1 MIIDLRNFLYK
12 LRKRINLQIIKHSW
26 LDLKRDKAKAIFGIC
41 GIAVSL
47 FLLTTIGML
56 NDTVNYNYL
65 LYVTSSTGK
74 SDIMIT
80 RTIQTDLTYDPFY
93 DEDIIDNELKDIEG
107 VQKLF
112 PRIMMLVET
121 SSENINTS
129 GSLQLYGLDFIE
141 EATNGNIGDLIIV
154 DDEGKETNEIYDDEP
169 NNGEC
174 IILWNVAQLL
184 NVSRGDSI
192 YLKYQTYELNL
203 TVAEICIQALK
214 FMQFE
219 NTLILVNLQQVQSF
233 LKREGLINF
242 IVGTINDPRSVYDAS
257 NLDLTTRRLRKI
269 GANIQERLDL
279 NEFTVSLPK
288 LEELEGGE
296 FLLMTVTIMFWFIT
310 ILSTLIT
317 GILINSILSTSVE
330 ERIREFGVVRVVGSR
345 KAYCIKMVLFEGL
358 MLGLIGSIIGMILG
372 YTMMKP
378 IAQSLFPLYEF
389 QFTFTEVEWVIQ
401 PDTLIMTF
409 SIGTL
414 VSLAVS
420 LLPALKTAKL
430 DIIKSITPFQT
441 KEEGWEIK
449 KEGSMN
455 VKSFLAG
462 IAIATI
468 GMIVFVLMP
477 NIFVTGDFMLTSAL
491 FIGLL
496 AAIVIGLVFASI
508 GIIPLIQ
515 KIFLG
520 IISPAIRKYSS
531 IINISIKR
539 YRRRN
544 TSTVIMFAISFSFI
558 FFITSV
564 TEMESENMS
573 LNLRFQYGSDLV
585 LMNQN
590 FHTPESA
597 LTLEMVEELESLPGV
612 DELAISLH
620 NTFDLQA
627 TLATIFEIS
636 EGQVGFSSD
645 STEQM
650 MNMFQ
655 YFGEEDDSKL
665 KTTAGDMMDFDV
677 VKAGFIGINEDFV
690 DLIDKALLI
699 WKSDG
704 SNTDYSFNELF
715 THNNTCII
723 AKSIADYIGVKEVG
737 EYVRIT
743 FYRPEDYDNGPL
755 APGNVTLFRVVGI
768 SGGIPGFYNFRSN
781 EMSANGGGV
790 MVSLE
795 NYMRL
800 MKVENSGEPNMIV
813 DKIFLNLVDKTEE
826 NIKETKDD
834 INNMYQEKDIIID
847 DAISKINFFEAMTE
861 RQSFLMELILTFT
874 VIISI
879 FGLVSSM
886 YAVILERKFEIGILR
901 SMGMKKRNVR
911 NMFLIE
917 SMITLLSAGVMGT
930 IIGTFTAFILE
941 STMALM
947 SEMPIIFTIPMET
960 LSRVFILSISFAFLG
975 TYVILIKYFYKK
987 SIMDIFRQTF

>member
-1 MIIDLRNFLYK
+1 MDLRNFLYK
-12 LRKRINLQIIKHSW
+12 IRKRINFQVIKHSW

-41 GIAVSL
+41 GIAISL

-80 RTIQTDLTYDPFY
+80 RTIQTDLTYDPFF
-93 DEDIIDNELKDIEG
+93 DENIITNELKNIEG
-107 VQKLF
+107 IEKLF
-112 PRIMMLVET
+112 PRIMMIVEA

-129 GSLQLYGLDFIE
+129 GSLQLYGIDFIE
-141 EATNGNIGDLIIV
+141 EANSGNMGDLIIV
-154 DDEGKETNEIYDDEP
+154 DDNGEETNQIYRDEP

-174 IILWNVAQLL
+174 VILWNVAQVL

-203 TVAEICIQALK
+203 TIAEICIQNLK

-219 NTLILVNLQQVQSF
+219 NALILVNLPQAQDF

-242 IVGTINDPRSVYDAS
+242 VVGTIKNPRTVYDAS

-288 LEELEGGE
+288 LEELEGGQ
-296 FLLMTVTIMFWFIT
+296 FLLMTVTILFWFIT

-317 GILINSILSTSVE
+317 GILINSILSTSIE
-330 ERIREFGVVRVVGSR
+330 ERVREFGIIRVVGSR

-358 MLGLIGSIIGMILG
+358 MLGIIGSVIGMILG
-372 YTMMKP
+372 FTLMRP
-378 IAQSLFPLYEF
+378 IAQSLFPLYHF
-389 QFTFTEVEWVIQ
+389 QFQFSEVEWVIQ
-401 PDTLIMTF
+401 PDTLLLTF

-414 VSLAVS
+414 VSLAIS
-420 LLPALKTAKL
+420 ILPALKTAKL

-441 KEEGWEIK
+441 KEEGWEVK

-508 GIIPLIQ
+508 GVIPLIQ
-515 KIFLG
+515 KVFLG
-520 IISPAIRKYSS
+520 IISPAIRKYSN
-531 IINISIKR
+531 IINISLKR

-564 TEMESENMS
+564 TKMQSENMD

-585 LMNQN
+585 LINQD
-590 FHTPESA
+590 FSTSESS
-597 LTLEMVEELESLPGV
+597 LTFEMVEQLEDLPGI
-612 DELAISLH
+612 DKLAISLH

-627 TLATIFEIS
+627 ALATIFEVS
-636 EGQVGFSSD
+636 EGQVGFGSE
-645 STEQM
+645 STMEM

-655 YFGEEDDSKL
+655 YFNEEDNSKL
-665 KTTAGDMMDFDV
+665 KTTVGDMMDFDV
-677 VKAGFIGINEDFV
+677 VEAGFIGINEEFV
-690 DLIDKALLI
+690 DLIDKELLI
-699 WKSDG
+699 WKSAG
-704 SNTDYSFNELF
+704 SNTVYSFNELF

-743 FYRPEDYDNGPL
+743 FYNPEDYDNEPL
-755 APGNVTLFRVVGI
+755 APGNITLFKVVGI
-768 SGGIPGFYNFRSN
+768 SGGIPGFFNFRSN
-781 EMSANGGGV
+781 EMSANGGGI
-790 MVSLE
+790 MVSLD
-795 NYMRL
+795 NYIRL
-800 MKVENSGEPNMIV
+800 MKVKNPNEPNMIV
-813 DKIFLNLVDKTEE
+813 DKMFINLVDKTQE

-834 INNMYQEKDIIID
+834 IRNMYQDKDIIID
-847 DAISKINFFEAMTE
+847 DAITKINFFKAMTD

-901 SMGMKKRNVR
+901 SMGMKARNVR

-930 IIGTFTAFILE
+930 IIGTYTGYLLE
-941 STMALM
+941 TNMSLM
-947 SEMPIIFTIPMET
+947 SEMPIIFSIPMDT
-960 LSRVFILSISFAFLG
+960 LLRVFILSISFAFLG
-975 TYVILIKYFYKK
+975 TYIILVKFFYKK

>member
-1 MIIDLRNFLYK
+1 MDLKNFWYRLK
-12 LRKRINLQIIKHSW
+12 KRISLQIIKHSW

-65 LYVTSSTGK
+65 LYVTSSTGT

-80 RTIQTDLTYDPFY
+80 RTFQTDLTYDPFF
-93 DEDIIDNELKDIEG
+93 DEDIINNQLKEING
-107 VQKLF
+107 VEKLY

-121 SSENINTS
+121 SSDNINTS

-141 EATNGNIGDLIIV
+141 ENTGNMGDLIIV
-154 DDEGKETNEIYDDEP
+154 DDEGEETNEIYDDEP

-174 IILWNVAQLL
+174 VILWNVAQIL
-184 NVSRGDSI
+184 NVSRGEDI

-203 TVAEICIQALK
+203 TVAEICIQNLK

-219 NTLILVNLQQVQSF
+219 NSLILVNLQQAQTF
-233 LKREGLINF
+233 LNREGLINY
-242 IVGTINDPRSVYDAS
+242 IVGTIKDPKTVYDAS
-257 NLDLTTRRLRKI
+257 NLDLTTRRLREI
-269 GANIQERLDL
+269 GSNIQERLDL
-279 NEFTVSLPK
+279 NEFTVSMPK

-317 GILINSILSTSVE
+317 GILINSILSTSIE
-330 ERIREFGVVRVVGSR
+330 ERMREFGIIRVVGSR

-358 MLGLIGSIIGMILG
+358 MLGLIGSIIGMIIGFTL
-372 YTMMKP
+372 MRP
-378 IAQSLFPLYEF
+378 IAQSLFPLYQF
-389 QFTFTEVEWVIQ
+389 QFEFTEVEWVIQ
-401 PDTLIMTF
+401 PDTLILTF

-414 VSLAVS
+414 VSLGIS

-468 GMIVFVLMP
+468 GMVVFVLMP

-515 KIFLG
+515 KVFLG
-520 IISPAIRKYSS
+520 IISPAIRKYSN
-531 IINISIKR
+531 IINISLKR

-544 TSTVIMFAISFSFI
+544 TSTVIMFSISFSFI

-564 TEMESENMS
+564 NEMQSGNMN

-585 LMNQN
+585 LINQDY
-590 FHTPESA
+590 HTTESA
-597 LTLEMVEELESLPGV
+597 LTLEMVEELESLPGI
-612 DELAISLH
+612 DKLAITLH

-636 EGQVGFSSD
+636 EGQVGFNSE

-650 MNMFQ
+650 MSIFQ

-665 KTTAGDMMDFDV
+665 KTTIGDMMDFDV
-677 VKAGFIGINEDFV
+677 VEAGFIGINEDFV
-690 DLIDKALLI
+690 DLIDKELLI
-699 WKSDG
+699 WKSEG
-704 SNTDYSFNELF
+704 SNTGYSFNELF
-715 THNNTCII
+715 SHNNTCII
-723 AKSIADYIGVKEVG
+723 AKSIADYIGVKDVG
-737 EYVRIT
+737 DYVRIT
-743 FYRPEDYDNGPL
+743 FYNPADYQDGPL

-768 SGGIPGFYNFRSN
+768 SGGIPGFFNFRSN

-790 MVSLE
+790 MISLE

-800 MKVENSGEPNMIV
+800 MKVENPGEPNMVV
-813 DKIFLNLVDKTEE
+813 DKIFVNLVDKTEE

-834 INNMYQEKDIIID
+834 IRNMYQDKDIIID
-847 DAISKINFFEAMTE
+847 DAISKINFFNSMTE

-874 VIISI
+874 IIISI
-879 FGLVSSM
+879 FGLISSM

-901 SMGMKKRNVR
+901 SMGMKARNVR

-917 SMITLLSAGVMGT
+917 SMIILLSAGVMGT
-930 IIGTFTAFILE
+930 IIGTFTGYLLE
-941 STMALM
+941 TTMNLM
-947 SEMPIIFTIPMET
+947 TEMPIIFSIPIDT
-960 LSRVFILSISFAFLG
+960 LLRVFILSISFAFLG
-975 TYVILIKYFYKK
+975 TYIILIKYFYKK

>member
-1 MIIDLRNFLYK
+1 MDLRNFLYK
-12 LRKRINLQIIKHSW
+12 LRKRVNLQIIKHSW
-26 LDLKRDKAKAIFGIC
+26 LDLKRDKAKAIFGVC

-80 RTIQTDLTYDPFY
+80 RTIQTDLTYDPFF
-93 DEDIIDNELKDIEG
+93 DEDIINNELSDIEG
-107 VQKLF
+107 VEKLF
-112 PRIMMLVET
+112 PRIMMLVES

-129 GSLQLYGLDFIE
+129 GFLELYGLDFIE
-141 EATNGNIGDLIIV
+141 EAISGNMGDLLIV
-154 DDEGKETNEIYDDEP
+154 DEEGRETNEIYDDEP
-169 NNGEC
+169 KNGEC
-174 IILWNVAQLL
+174 VITWNVAELL
-184 NVSRGDSI
+184 NVSRGDYI
-192 YLKYQTYELNL
+192 YLKYQTYELNIS
-203 TVAEICIQALK
+203 VAEICIQDLK
-214 FMQFE
+214 FMQYE
-219 NTLILVNLQQVQSF
+219 NALILVNLQQAQDF
-233 LKREGLINF
+233 LKREGQINF
-242 IVGTINDPRSVYDAS
+242 VVGTINNPRTVYDAS

-269 GANIQERLDL
+269 GSNIQERLDL
-279 NEFTVSLPK
+279 NEFTVNLPK

-296 FLLMTVTIMFWFIT
+296 FLLMNVTIMFWFIT
-310 ILSTLIT
+310 ILSTFIT

-330 ERIREFGVVRVVGSR
+330 ERVREFGIVRVVGSK

-358 MLGLIGSIIGMILG
+358 LLGLIGSIIGMILG
-372 YTMMKP
+372 FTLMRP
-378 IAQSLFPLYEF
+378 IAKSLFPLYQF
-389 QFTFTEVEWVIQ
+389 QFEFAEVEWVIQ

-409 SIGTL
+409 SIGTF
-414 VSLAVS
+414 VSLAIS
-420 LLPALKTAKL
+420 LLPALKTARL
-430 DIIKSITPFQT
+430 DLIKSITPFQT
-441 KEEGWEIK
+441 KEEGWEVK

-455 VKSFLAG
+455 VKSFLTG
-462 IAIATI
+462 ISIATI
-468 GMIVFVLMP
+468 GMIVFILMP

-508 GIIPLIQ
+508 GVIPIIQ
-515 KIFLG
+515 KFFLVV
-520 IISPAIRKYSS
+520 ISPAIKKYRN
-531 IINISIKR
+531 IINISLKR

-564 TEMESENMS
+564 TEMESENMD
-573 LNLRFQYGSDLV
+573 LNFRFQYGSDLV
-585 LMNQN
+585 LINQD
-590 FHTPESA
+590 FYTSDSA
-597 LTLEMVEELESLPGV
+597 LTLEMVEELESLPGI
-612 DELAISLH
+612 DKLAISLH

-627 TLATIFEIS
+627 TLATVFEIS
-636 EGQVGFSSD
+636 EGQVGFSSE

-650 MNMFQ
+650 MNIFQ

-665 KTTAGDMMDFDV
+665 KTTAGDIMDFDV
-677 VKAGFIGINEDFV
+677 VEAGFIGINEDFV
-690 DLIDKALLI
+690 DLIDKDLLI

-715 THNNTCII
+715 AHNNTCII
-723 AKSIADYIGVKEVG
+723 AKSIADYLGVKDVG
-737 EYVRIT
+737 EYIRIT
-743 FYRPEDYDNGPL
+743 FYNPEDYDNEPL
-755 APGNVTLFRVVGI
+755 TPGNITLFQVVGI
-768 SGGIPGFYNFRSN
+768 SGGIPGYFNFRSN

-800 MKVENSGEPNMIV
+800 MKIENSGEPNMIV
-813 DKIFLNLVDKTEE
+813 DKIFVNLVDKTEE

-834 INNMYQEKDIIID
+834 IRNMYQDKDIIID
-847 DAISKINFFEAMTE
+847 DAISKINFFNAMTE

-874 VIISI
+874 IIISI

-886 YAVILERKFEIGILR
+886 YAAILERKFEIGILR
-901 SMGMKKRNVR
+901 SMGMKTRNVR

-930 IIGTFTAFILE
+930 IIGTYTGYLLE
-941 STMALM
+941 STMNLM
-947 SEMPIIFTIPMET
+947 TEMPIVFSIPIDT
-960 LSRVFILSISFAFLG
+960 LLRVFILSISFAFIG
-975 TYVILIKYFYKK
+975 TYIILVKYFYKK

>member
-1 MIIDLRNFLYK
+1 MDLRNFLYK
-12 LRKRINLQIIKHSW
+12 LKKRFNLQIIKHSL
-26 LDLKRDKAKAIFGIC
+26 LDLKRDKAKAIFGVC
-41 GIAVSL
+41 GIAISL

-74 SDIMIT
+74 SDIMVT
-80 RTIQTDLTYDPFY
+80 RTIQTDLTYDPFF
-93 DEDIIDNELKDIEG
+93 DEDIIDNELQDIEG

-121 SSENINTS
+121 TSENINTS
-129 GSLQLYGLDFIE
+129 GSLQLYGIDFIE
-141 EATNGNIGDLIIV
+141 EANNGNMGELIIV
-154 DDEGKETNEIYDDEP
+154 DDKGEETNEIYEDEP
-169 NNGEC
+169 DNGEC
-174 IILWNVAQLL
+174 VILWNVAQIL
-184 NVSRGDSI
+184 NVSKGDRIS
-192 YLKYQTYELNL
+192 LKYQTYELNL
-203 TVAEICIQALK
+203 TISEVCVQNLK
-214 FMQFE
+214 FTQFE
-219 NTLILVNLQQVQSF
+219 NSLILVNIQQAQDF
-233 LKREGLINF
+233 LRRDGLINF
-242 IVGTINDPRSVYDAS
+242 IVGTIINPRIVYDAS
-257 NLDLTTRRLRKI
+257 NLDLTTRRLRQI
-269 GANIQERLDL
+269 GSNIQERLDL

-330 ERIREFGVVRVVGSR
+330 ERIREFGVVRVVGSK
-345 KAYCIKMVLFEGL
+345 KAYAIKMVLFEGL
-358 MLGLIGSIIGMILG
+358 MLGLIGSVIGMILG
-372 YTMMKP
+372 FTMMKP
-378 IAQSLFPLYEF
+378 IAQTLFPLYEF
-389 QFTFTEVEWVIQ
+389 QFEFAEVEWVIQ
-401 PDTLIMTF
+401 PDTLLMTF
-409 SIGTL
+409 SIGTF
-414 VSLAVS
+414 VSLAVAI
-420 LLPALKTAKL
+420 LPALKTAKL

-455 VKSFLAG
+455 VKSFLTG

-520 IISPAIRKYSS
+520 IISPAIKKYSS
-531 IINISIKR
+531 IINISLKR

-564 TEMESENMS
+564 TEMQSNNMD

-585 LMNQN
+585 LVNEN
-590 FHTPESA
+590 FYTPESA
-597 LTLEMVEELESLPGV
+597 LTLDMVEQIKNLPGV
-612 DELAISLH
+612 DDLAISLH

-627 TLATIFEIS
+627 TLATIFQIS
-636 EGQVGFSSD
+636 EGQVGFSSE
-645 STEQM
+645 SQEQM
-650 MNMFQ
+650 MSLFQ
-655 YFGEEDDSKL
+655 FFGEGDDTKI

-677 VKAGFIGINEDFV
+677 VEAGFIGINEDFV
-690 DLIDKALLI
+690 NLIDKDLLI
-699 WKSDG
+699 WSSSG
-704 SNTDYSFNELF
+704 SNAEYSFNELF
-715 THNNTCII
+715 AYNNTCII

-768 SGGIPGFYNFRSN
+768 SGGIPGFFNFRSN

-790 MVSLE
+790 MVSLD

-800 MKVENSGEPNMIV
+800 MKVENPGEPNMVI
-813 DKIFLNLVDKTEE
+813 DKIFLNLVDQTEE
-826 NIKETKDD
+826 NIKETKDE

-847 DAISKINFFEAMTE
+847 DAISKINFFQSMTE

-901 SMGMKKRNVR
+901 SMGMKTRNVR

-917 SMITLLSAGVMGT
+917 SMITLISAGVTGT
-930 IIGTFTAFILE
+930 IIGTYTGYLLQ
-941 STMALM
+941 STMSLM
-947 SEMPIIFTIPMET
+947 TEMPIVFSIPMDT
-960 LSRVFILSISFAFLG
+960 LLRVFILSISFAFLG
-975 TYVILIKYFYKK
+975 TYIILVKYFYKK

>member
-1 MIIDLRNFLYK
+1 MDLKNFWYRLK
-12 LRKRINLQIIKHSW
+12 KRISLQIIKHSW
-26 LDLKRDKAKAIFGIC
+26 VDLKRDKAKAIFGIC

-65 LYVTSSTGK
+65 LYVTSSTGT

-80 RTIQTDLTYDPFY
+80 RTFQTDLTYDPFF
-93 DEDIIDNELKDIEG
+93 DEDIINNELKGIEG
-107 VQKLF
+107 VEKLF

-141 EATNGNIGDLIIV
+141 EVTGNIGDLIIA
-154 DDEGKETNEIYDDEP
+154 DDEGEETNEIYDDEP

-174 IILWNVAQLL
+174 IILWNVAQIL
-184 NVSRGDSI
+184 NVSRGDI
-192 YLKYQTYELNL
+192 IHLKYQTYELNL
-203 TVAEICIQALK
+203 TVAEICIQNLK

-219 NTLILVNLQQVQSF
+219 NSLILVNLQQAQSF
-233 LKREGLINF
+233 LNRVGSINYV
-242 IVGTINDPRSVYDAS
+242 VGTIKDPKTVYDAS

-269 GANIQERLDL
+269 GSNIQERLDL

-317 GILINSILSTSVE
+317 GILINSILSTSIE
-330 ERIREFGVVRVVGSR
+330 ERMREFGIIRVVGSR

-372 YTMMKP
+372 FTLMKP
-378 IAQSLFPLYEF
+378 IAQSLFPLYQF
-389 QFTFTEVEWVIQ
+389 QFEFAEVEWVIQ
-401 PDTLIMTF
+401 PDTLILTF

-414 VSLAVS
+414 VSVGIS

-441 KEEGWEIK
+441 KEEGWEVK

-468 GMIVFVLMP
+468 GMVVFVLMP

-515 KIFLG
+515 KVLLG
-520 IISPAIRKYSS
+520 IISPFIRKYSN
-531 IINISIKR
+531 IINISLKR

-544 TSTVIMFAISFSFI
+544 TSTVMMFAISFSFI

-564 TEMESENMS
+564 NEMQSENMN

-585 LMNQN
+585 LINQD
-590 FHTPESA
+590 FYTAESA
-597 LTLEMVEELESLPGV
+597 LTLEMVEELESLPGI
-612 DELAISLH
+612 DKLAITLH

-627 TLATIFEIS
+627 TLATLFEIS
-636 EGQVGFSSD
+636 EGQVGFSSE

-650 MNMFQ
+650 MSIFQ
-655 YFGEEDDSKL
+655 FFGEEDDTKF
-665 KTTAGDMMDFDV
+665 KTTIGDMMDFDV
-677 VKAGFIGINEDFV
+677 VEAGFIGITEDFV
-690 DLIDKALLI
+690 DLIDNELLI
-699 WKSDG
+699 WKSEG
-704 SNTDYSFNELF
+704 SNTGYSFNELF
-715 THNNTCII
+715 SYNNTCII
-723 AKSIADYIGVKEVG
+723 AKSIADYIGVKDVG
-737 EYVRIT
+737 DYVRIT
-743 FYRPEDYDNGPL
+743 FYRPEDYQDGPL

-768 SGGIPGFYNFRSN
+768 SGGIPGFFNFRSN
-781 EMSANGGGV
+781 EMSAFGGGV
-790 MVSLE
+790 MISLE

-800 MKVENSGEPNMIV
+800 MKVENAGEPNMIV
-813 DKIFLNLVDKTEE
+813 DKIFVNLVDKTEE

-834 INNMYQEKDIIID
+834 IRNMYQDKDIIID
-847 DAISKINFFEAMTE
+847 DAISKINFFNSMTE

-874 VIISI
+874 IIISI
-879 FGLVSSM
+879 FGLISSM

-901 SMGMKKRNVR
+901 SMGMKARNVR

-917 SMITLLSAGVMGT
+917 SMIVLLSAGVMGT
-930 IIGTFTAFILE
+930 IIGTFTGYLLE
-941 STMALM
+941 TNMNLM
-947 SEMPIIFTIPMET
+947 TEMPIIFSIPTDT
-960 LSRVFILSISFAFLG
+960 LLRVFILSISFAFLG
-975 TYVILIKYFYKK
+975 TYIILIKYFYKK